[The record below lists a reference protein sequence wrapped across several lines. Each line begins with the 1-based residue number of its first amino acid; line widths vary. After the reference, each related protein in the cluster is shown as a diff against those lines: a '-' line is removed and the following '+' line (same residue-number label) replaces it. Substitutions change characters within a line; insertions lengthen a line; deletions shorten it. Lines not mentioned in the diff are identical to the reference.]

1 MAMDFVDLWIMGKRY
16 RVPSVLTVQK
26 AMEYAGFQITRGCG
40 CRGGVC
46 GACAMVY
53 RSPGSYK
60 IKVGLA
66 CVTQI
71 EDGMM
76 IVNLPYFPSQKAIY
90 DIAELTPTAET
101 LFKAYPE
108 IGRCLQCN
116 TCTRMCPQDIPVMD
130 VMAAAQRGEIRK
142 AAESSQECVM
152 CGLCASRCPA
162 ELSPYLVAIVC
173 RRLYGRYFFPP
184 YAHVIRRL
192 EQIDSGEYDEEMER
206 LLTLSEE
213 ELREEY
219 KKAQADKQVI

>member
-1 MAMDFVDLWIMGKRY
+1 MDFAEIVIMGKRY

-26 AMEYAGFQITRGCG
+26 AIEYVGFQIIRGCG

-53 RSPGSYK
+53 RKPGSYK
-60 IKVGLA
+60 IEVGLA

-76 IVNLPYFPSQKAIY
+76 IMSIPYFPSNKAIY
-90 DIAELTPTAET
+90 HLENLTPTGEVI
-101 LFKAYPE
+101 LKLYPE
-108 IGRCLQCN
+108 LCRCLQCN
-116 TCTRMCPQDIPVMD
+116 TCTKMCPQEIPVME
-130 VMAAAQRGEIRK
+130 VMAFSLRGDIRK
-142 AAESSQECVM
+142 AAELSQGCVM

-162 ELSPYLVAIVC
+162 ELSPYLIAMLC
-173 RRLYGRYFFPP
+173 RRLYGRYLFPP

-192 EQIDSGEYDEEMER
+192 EQIDRGEYEQEMER
-206 LLTLSEE
+206 LLSLDEE
-213 ELREEY
+213 DLRQEY